1 MIFDKGTSCIGLF
14 LLTCFGSQVVFPA
27 SQPASQPANH
37 TSFLKLPTNFL
48 STLSSLKQG
57 HAIFQLGGYWGIQG
71 HSQQVNIDDLIGDYI
86 TVANTSGSNGLVG
99 AGYFIDG
106 QDARRF
112 KMNYGINWFYL
123 PSTRVNGTV
132 TQENL
137 FTNLSYSYHVTH
149 YPLYVVAKSTINTK
163 SPNHSITLDAGIGP
177 NFMTTSNYQESSLD
191 GITLPDQIFS
201 GKTTTT
207 FSVTTGLGVQ
217 FKNFFGPA
225 PLECGYRFFYL
236 GRGSFNVLTQQ
247 VVNPLNTGNVYAN
260 ALMCSITV

>member
-1 MIFDKGTSCIGLF
+1 MAVVTANNSVALPGVLSI
-14 LLTCFGSQVVFPA
+14 LLSSPTIA
-27 SQPASQPANH
+27 ASQPANDS
-37 TSFLKLPTNFL
+37 SFLKSYPRFL
-48 STLSSLKQG
+48 SNLPVLLKHG
-57 HAIFQLGGYWGIQG
+57 HAVLQLGGYWSIQG
-71 HSQQVNIDDLIGDYI
+71 HSQQINIDDLIGNY
-86 TVANTSGSNGLVG
+86 TTAANSSGSNGLVG
-99 AGYFIDG
+99 VGYFVDG
-106 QDARRF
+106 QDTSLF

-123 PSTRVNGTV
+123 SNTRVNGLV

-137 FTNLSYSYHVTH
+137 FANLSYSYHVTH
-149 YPLYVVAKSTINTK
+149 YPLYAVAKSTINTK
-163 SPNHSITLDAGIGP
+163 SPNHSVTFDVGIGP

-236 GRGSFNVLTQQ
+236 GRGASM
-247 VVNPLNTGNVYAN
+247 P
-260 ALMCSITV
+260 